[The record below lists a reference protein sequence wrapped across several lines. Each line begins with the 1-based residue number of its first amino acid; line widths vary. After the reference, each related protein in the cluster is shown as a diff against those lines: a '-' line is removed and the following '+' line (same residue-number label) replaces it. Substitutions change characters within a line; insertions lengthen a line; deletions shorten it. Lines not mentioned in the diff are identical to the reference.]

1 MEDDEC
7 ENANY
12 GDQRARI
19 EQKDRGRYDS
29 SHPEHH
35 AQPTK
40 TLAKC
45 WGFEHG
51 HAEGSDTYR
60 QEEEPRDEQRIEYS
74 PGHLP

>member
-7 ENANY
+7 QHDDY
-12 GDQRARI
+12 GDRRGRI
-19 EQKDRGRYDS
+19 DQKDRGHYDS
-29 SHPEHH
+29 NHPEHH
-35 AQPTK
+35 AQRTK

-45 WGFEHG
+45 WGFEHA

-60 QEEEPRDEQRIEYS
+60 QEEEPRDEKRIEYS